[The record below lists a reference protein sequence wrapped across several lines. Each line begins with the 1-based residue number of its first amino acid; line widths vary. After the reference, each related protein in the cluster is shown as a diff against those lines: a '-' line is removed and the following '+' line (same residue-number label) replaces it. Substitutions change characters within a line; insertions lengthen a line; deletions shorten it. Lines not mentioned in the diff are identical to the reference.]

1 MGWDDMFDFNGDGSI
16 DLGEAL
22 IGYKV
27 VNDALD
33 NLRGDA
39 DLYDEDDDWR
49 DFCEDGSDYDLDP
62 QDFSSEEEYEKAL
75 EQAREAWKAPYRDN
89 PPMGVDP
96 DLYDTEDEYLEAVE
110 DAQDEWREE
119 CDDLF
124 RESFTPDDFESKED
138 YVAAL
143 EETIR
148 TAKEAWNTDDQAA
161 ADIRGESPDFQ
172 REMADIPLPEI
183 PPQVPVEPAP
193 DPLQPDTREGVSS
206 LCGVLFDG
214 TGHPYSYLTGG
225 LFVRVGDKVVVPV
238 GEKGKET
245 IAEVVWVAQSRRD
258 YAPYPASVT
267 KAICKR
273 FTPPSCRV
281 VCPILGREVTP
292 EECYEAAGT
301 ECCHPMPLI
310 YTHALNGTPYCP
322 GYPRR

>member
-172 REMADIPLPEI
+172 REMADG
-183 PPQVPVEPAP
+183 PAC
-193 DPLQPDTREGVSS
+193 RRSS
-206 LCGVLFDG
+206 SSSSC
-214 TGHPYSYLTGG
+214 S
-225 LFVRVGDKVVVPV
+225 
-238 GEKGKET
+238 
-245 IAEVVWVAQSRRD
+245 VAHAARCASGCPARR
-258 YAPYPASVT
+258 
-267 KAICKR
+267 R
-273 FTPPSCRV
+273 
-281 VCPILGREVTP
+281 
-292 EECYEAAGT
+292 
-301 ECCHPMPLI
+301 
-310 YTHALNGTPYCP
+310 
-322 GYPRR
+322 